1 MPINLPNSFSKKS
14 GYLWLLLQVETGALQ
29 ELMFLHSDESNDF
42 AYTIQVDS
50 DDEDGDH
57 RSILNEKT
65 TKAVVGKGD
74 RIPSGLPRTPR

>member
-1 MPINLPNSFSKKS
+1 
-14 GYLWLLLQVETGALQ
+14 
-29 ELMFLHSDESNDF
+29 MFLHSDESNDF

-74 RIPSGLPRTPR
+74 RIPSGLARTPR